1 MLEALFAAFEFVHA
15 KFGLIFRIDPRVF
28 DFHGI
33 ALWQATALI
42 CANGNAKKDQKESFK
57 KEGIKK
63 EARQEEESRQEEK
76 EAGRQEEKES
86 RQEKAGQEKAG
97 QEKEACRQEASCKS
111 RRRREHRSR

>member
-1 MLEALFAAFEFVHA
+1 MLEALFTAFEFVDA
-15 KFGLIFRIDPRVF
+15 KFGLMCRIDPRVF

-42 CANGNAKKDQKESFK
+42 CANGNAKKDQKESFE
-57 KEGIKK
+57 KEGLKK

-86 RQEKAGQEKAG
+86 RQEEKEAG
-97 QEKEACRQEASCKS
+97 QEKEACRQEASSKS